1 MTAQSG
7 RGRTRWEIG
16 GVAEPGDDREL
27 VLDPG
32 PHRGGDPGAV
42 TLGRPLAHRPL
53 QPGQGGAAVGAGLV
67 RIVETELVEGEL
79 DPAGNLQGRL
89 DRLGTVPEQP
99 DHLLRGLEPAL
110 GVLEKVETHLVD
122 APSGAKAGEHI
133 GDGTPVRPVHE
144 DRVGRNEGHP
154 GRAGRACRPLFARVV
169 RRLRQ
174 QPAKRE
180 PDLPGKGR
188 APRSEERGK
197 LRGRPVGRQHD
208 QRHPLRRGEEIAG
221 AEPLVPGS
229 VSGSAFGSAPALGF
243 LPAPA
248 RSRASAAN
256 PSPRR
261 PSLALG
267 EEPGQPPVGGPVA
280 RIGKHGG
287 SVREIE
293 PRPGDRPEARHPRRR
308 VDPHR
313 PGERIVVRDAERL
326 QAEIGRA
333 PDQLLGM
340 GGAPQEGVAR
350 DRLQLRVAGGLPPPE
365 PARETG
371 RGPRAEGTRSGGTA
385 SAAEDGCGVRITRVG
400 SREEPVQE
408 PARRAGMQIPVEPQA
423 RALLGLDPP
432 VVAAR
437 GRPPR
442 PRSPLLSRTTTRER
456 SARVPGRLAGV
467 PGGRSSRGE
476 RQEVRGG
483 RRAPS
488 PPRPAPDGQA
498 AATAS
503 GSLRPPRSPRIQA
516 DPSEAVP
523 SISPAFAAKG
533 RRSREA
539 ERGGGRPHR
548 SAELRGPKGAAR
560 RERSEGPA
568 APRMR
573 WRGGTSQHRFGLR
586 RGLRAM
592 PGGRPEP
599 DHVAGPEPGRETF
612 PQSFPVRPGR
622 GVERLRRPPP
632 RDRGGS
638 LRFPDRTPRVVPER
652 GRATARGREAPRPA
666 RTSIRRGAAP
676 GASKRSTRTI
686 FHAPRSPWRSRTH
699 SFSSKVAQS
708 ASTEAGSSRGS
719 VPSQPTRNA
728 GRGGTRPEGFG
739 PAPARLEHPV
749 ETLDQPLAEPVGE
762 CRSGTAREIAD
773 APQPDPAQPRRAL
786 VVEAKSLH
794 RQRAHHVRGSD
805 GEIRARETSEPARR
819 IGSARHRGPSRPP
832 ALREN
837 AAAIF
842 QHGPLAAEEMGGP
855 RHVDQKIVRSR
866 RHPRSVPLDESCG
879 DPHDLG
885 FPFAVPRGREQRGA
899 PRAGVTPS
907 HAGPHPRGFRRLRD
921 RRHHRA
927 AVHDR
932 GHRPPVIPIR
942 SSQALRRQP
951 GKPHAKHSPHRS
963 TPPAIHAVS
972 SGAPAGASNATGAL
986 PRAPARGPL
995 PSRSPPNPFRPP
1007 RQRARSRVPRRTRPR
1022 AEAGG
1027 RARSALPRPSRP
1039 PPRRDPVHE
1048 ARFPPPRAPPSR

>member
-1 MTAQSG
+1 MRRPVRRQASTSATGRRSG
-7 RGRTRWEIG
+7 RCMRTAL
-16 GVAEPGDDREL
+16 VATR
-27 VLDPG
+27 
-32 PHRGGDPGAV
+32 
-42 TLGRPLAHRPL
+42 
-53 QPGQGGAAVGAGLV
+53 
-67 RIVETELVEGEL
+67 
-79 DPAGNLQGRL
+79 
-89 DRLGTVPEQP
+89 
-99 DHLLRGLEPAL
+99 
-110 GVLEKVETHLVD
+110 
-122 APSGAKAGEHI
+122 
-133 GDGTPVRPVHE
+133 GTPAAR
-144 DRVGRNEGHP
+144 
-154 GRAGRACRPLFARVV
+154 GRARRPLFARVV

-197 LRGRPVGRQHD
+197 LHGRPVGRQHD

-221 AEPLVPGS
+221 AEPLVSGS
-229 VSGSAFGSAPALGF
+229 VFGSAFDSAPALGF

-261 PSLALG
+261 SSLALG

-287 SVREIE
+287 GVREIE
-293 PRPGDRPEARHPRRR
+293 PRPDDRPEARHPRRR

-326 QAEIGRA
+326 QPRSAARRTR
-333 PDQLLGM
+333 LLGM

-350 DRLQLRVAGGLPPPE
+350 DRLQLRVTGGLPPG
-365 PARETG
+365 ARPG
-371 RGPRAEGTRSGGTA
+371 NGARAAGGGDA
-385 SAAEDGCGVRITRVG
+385 KRWNRFRAEDGCGVRITRVG

-423 RALLGLDPP
+423 RAPP
-432 VVAAR
+432 RSRPASSR
-437 GRPPR
+437 GPRAPPR

-467 PGGRSSRGE
+467 PGGRPSRGE
-476 RQEVRGG
+476 RQEVRGD

-488 PPRPAPDGQA
+488 PPRPASGGQA

-503 GSLRPPRSPRIQA
+503 GSLRPPRSPASRPIPPR
-516 DPSEAVP
+516 PSRP
-523 SISPAFAAKG
+523 SRRPSPRKAG
-533 RRSREA
+533 E
-539 ERGGGRPHR
+539 
-548 SAELRGPKGAAR
+548 AAR
-560 RERSEGPA
+560 RNAAAAGRIGPRSFAGRRAPQGENEARGRRPPHEMEGRHEPA
-568 APRMR
+568 
-573 WRGGTSQHRFGLR
+573 
-586 RGLRAM
+586 
-592 PGGRPEP
+592 
-599 DHVAGPEPGRETF
+599 
-612 PQSFPVRPGR
+612 PVRPPTRPPGDAGQPAGTGPRCGTRAGPRDAPTVLPGPTRPRGR
-622 GVERLRRPPP
+622 TAPPPPP

-638 LRFPDRTPRVVPER
+638 LRCPDSNAS
-652 GRATARGREAPRPA
+652 GRSRKRSSHRPGSRSPRPA

-719 VPSQPTRNA
+719 VPSQPTRSA
-728 GRGGTRPEGFG
+728 GRGGTRPEGFE

-749 ETLDQPLAEPVGE
+749 ETLDQPLAEPFGE
-762 CRSGTAREIAD
+762 RRSGTAREIAD

-786 VVEAKSLH
+786 VVEAKGLH
-794 RQRAHHVRGSD
+794 RQRAHRVRGSD
-805 GEIRARETSEPARR
+805 GEIRARETSEPPRR

-855 RHVDQKIVRSR
+855 RHVDQKIVRPR
-866 RHPRSVPLDESCG
+866 RHPGSVPFDESCG

-885 FPFAVPRGREQRGA
+885 FPFTVPRGREQRGA

-942 SSQALRRQP
+942 SSQTLRRQP

-963 TPPAIHAVS
+963 TPPTIHAVS